1 MRCDRPTIIF
11 SRWTAPVRSS
21 VLAERARTH
30 EDLRAP
36 VDMHTYVVKG
46 DRFCEFTE
54 LVNSPT
60 FDAELAMARR
70 FGPPSCFLTIA
81 PDDVHDPT
89 SVAVALFDRA
99 RRFSIRLC

>member
-1 MRCDRPTIIF
+1 MPEDVVHHMPEDFVLYLANQQMRHTALQSV
-11 SRWTAPVRSS
+11 SRAAKVRN
-21 VLAERARTH
+21 
-30 EDLRAP
+30 
-36 VDMHTYVVKG
+36 

-70 FGPPSCFLTIA
+70 FGPPSSFLTIA